1 MHPMH
6 GWVLDLARVTEM
18 FGRIDAYS
26 LVTAR
31 SGGGGIVPG
40 DKIMLWQSQHPS
52 LANALHLIWLA
63 VLILT
68 PILISQ
74 LLYSALE

>member
-1 MHPMH
+1 MM
-6 GWVLDLARVTEM
+6 R
-18 FGRIDAYS
+18 
-26 LVTAR
+26 
-31 SGGGGIVPG
+31 
-40 DKIMLWQSQHPS
+40 WQIQHPS

-68 PILISQ
+68 PIVISQ